1 MSICAHI
8 IQCAVKVS
16 TVVFNVPLKT
26 LLGKRVYFY
35 TKMYIMVYMATP
47 TNTAT
52 ILNIKTDK
60 KLKAEAKAVADSMG
74 LTLTTVVN
82 SMLKQFVLEKEITF
96 SAKIYEPSPY
106 LIKALQA
113 ADDEYKLGKV
123 KRYSSVEAMRADL
136 MKE

>member
-1 MSICAHI
+1 
-8 IQCAVKVS
+8 
-16 TVVFNVPLKT
+16 
-26 LLGKRVYFY
+26 
-35 TKMYIMVYMATP
+35 MVYMATP

-60 KLKAEAKAVADSMG
+60 KLKAEAKAVADGMG

-106 LIKALQA
+106 LVKALKA
-113 ADDEYKLGKV
+113 ADAEYKAGKV

-136 MKE
+136 MKK

>member
-1 MSICAHI
+1 
-8 IQCAVKVS
+8 
-16 TVVFNVPLKT
+16 
-26 LLGKRVYFY
+26 
-35 TKMYIMVYMATP
+35 MYIMVYMATP

>member
-1 MSICAHI
+1 
-8 IQCAVKVS
+8 
-16 TVVFNVPLKT
+16 
-26 LLGKRVYFY
+26 
-35 TKMYIMVYMATP
+35 MYIMVYMVTL

-60 KLKAEAKAVADSMG
+60 KLKAEAKAVADGMG

-106 LIKALQA
+106 LVKALKA
-113 ADDEYKLGKV
+113 ADAEYKAGKV

-136 MKE
+136 MKK

>member
-1 MSICAHI
+1 
-8 IQCAVKVS
+8 
-16 TVVFNVPLKT
+16 
-26 LLGKRVYFY
+26 
-35 TKMYIMVYMATP
+35 MVYMATP

-60 KLKAEAKAVADSMG
+60 KLKAEAKAVADGMG

-96 SAKIYEPSPY
+96 SAKLYEPSPY
-106 LIKALQA
+106 LVKALKA
-113 ADDEYKLGKV
+113 ADAEYKAGKV

-136 MKE
+136 MKK

>member
-1 MSICAHI
+1 
-8 IQCAVKVS
+8 
-16 TVVFNVPLKT
+16 
-26 LLGKRVYFY
+26 
-35 TKMYIMVYMATP
+35 MYIMVYMATP

-60 KLKAEAKAVADSMG
+60 KLKAEAKAVADGMG

-96 SAKIYEPSPY
+96 SAKLYEPSPY
-106 LIKALQA
+106 LVKALKA
-113 ADDEYKLGKV
+113 ADAEYKAGKV

-136 MKE
+136 MKK